1 MALELLASAA
11 GAANTN
17 GVKRAKHEE
26 HLVGFECKA
35 FELLTPTNETSVRQ
49 MADTLLDRFQ
59 RQMAFAAIYRAKAN
73 ALSKL
78 EKKLAPLESK
88 AK

>member
-11 GAANTN
+11 GVANKN
-17 GVKRAKHEE
+17 GIKRAKYEE
-26 HLVGFECKA
+26 HVVGFDCKA

-49 MADTLLDRFQ
+49 MADILLDRFQ

-73 ALSKL
+73 ALAKL
-78 EKKLAPLESK
+78 EKKIAPPEQK